1 MANKFKGDTKNMLV
15 GVGPEDFELEE
26 AESADD
32 SDSEEEEEEKKE
44 IEFKAKTSKL
54 QSNMRLIKN
63 QVRLMV

>member
-26 AESADD
+26 AESDD

-44 IEFKAKTSKL
+44 IEFKAKTNKL